1 VGKLIQRRGITD
13 ALTAPQEDWLVRR
26 LMDHERSR
34 TRHRGIRNTL
44 GDHPLGAP
52 RQLTRQS
59 TGPLDTVGL
68 AIQQMFRIQL

>member
-1 VGKLIQRRGITD
+1 
-13 ALTAPQEDWLVRR
+13 
-26 LMDHERSR
+26 MDHERSR